1 VEPDDDSVIRG
12 LDILIEI
19 GIVVFMIVAAV
30 LVMLAV
36 ARVLL

>member
-1 VEPDDDSVIRG
+1 MIRG